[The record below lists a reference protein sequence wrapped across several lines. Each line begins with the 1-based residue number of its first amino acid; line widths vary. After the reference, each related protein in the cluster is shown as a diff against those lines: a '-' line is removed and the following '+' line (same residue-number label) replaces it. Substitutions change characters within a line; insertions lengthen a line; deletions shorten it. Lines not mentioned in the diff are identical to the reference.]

1 MERKQFLR
9 SLGAGAA
16 FALIFPCTQSCSK
29 SDGGD
34 DVPEGDRKEIPSGVD
49 FTIDLTAN
57 EAAPLANNGGFILV
71 KSNVSPSLTD
81 IVVAK
86 NLEGNFVAASQICSH
101 QQTDNVR
108 FRSEDGGIFNC
119 STHGARFDQ
128 NGNPLNSITNNPLKI
143 FNTALSGDILRI
155 FE

>member
-16 FALIFPCTQSCSK
+16 FAIVFPSVQSCSK
-29 SDGGD
+29 DGNGD
-34 DVPEGDRKEIPSGVD
+34 VSPEDMRPIPTGID
-49 FTIDLTAN
+49 FTIDLNSN
-57 EAAPLANNGGFILV
+57 EGTSLQNNGDYIL
-71 KSNVSPSLTD
+71 KD
-81 IVVAK
+81 YVVVVK

-101 QQTDNVR
+101 QQTEEVR
-108 FRSEDGGIFNC
+108 FVENDGGIYYC

-128 NGNPLNSITNNPLKI
+128 TGKPLNSITSNPLKI
-143 FNTALSGDILRI
+143 FQTELTGNLLRV